1 MEDNQTLIKK
11 KILKDDEDIEYILEY
26 RIEKDCIVFKIIEN
40 KVYSPFT
47 FEGKFTLNDFI
58 KKHVIFKSCNN
69 LEEVLRHLNNLYN
82 SNRIIL
88 NNAGEKDERSLLFNI
103 FNISEEERTKEFN
116 LVLKM
121 TSEKDKALE
130 DLYKIQKEQLELFKK
145 IKSLVKKNK
154 IENKFSESILAA
166 LEKLE
171 KYGIKILTN

>member
-26 RIEKDCIVFKIIEN
+26 RIDKDCIVFKIIEN

-47 FEGKFTLNDFI
+47 FEGKFTLNHFI
-58 KKHVIFKSCNN
+58 KNHPIFKSCDN
-69 LEEVLRHLNNLYN
+69 LEEVLRHINNLYKN
-82 SNRIIL
+82 NRIIL
-88 NNAGEKDERSLLFNI
+88 NNAGERGERSLFFNI
-103 FNISEEERTKEFN
+103 FNISEEEKTKEFN

-154 IENKFSESILAA
+154 IENKFTESILAA

-171 KYGIKILTN
+171 KSGIKILTN